1 MKIACFLSVIVVV
14 NAGLFENCDDLFE
27 DFKVRYKMK
36 YSSDNEETMR
46 HGVFCSNM
54 KLADLYNSEN
64 GSPVFGASKFS
75 DKTRQEFGIVLGRKD
90 QGVFK
95 QGDDLRSV
103 TVRSPYAGPEKYGN
117 RKGKAKQFT
126 GVLPDVVDWTAVEGV
141 VTPVKNQGQCGSCWA
156 FSAAETVESQWA
168 MNGNSAWEFSPQQIA
183 SCTTGVRGCGGGDT
197 VAAYEYIMGLPAG
210 QGLGSA
216 AFAPYVQSMFTG
228 CSIRLCTEACSSIN
242 TTSLETYE
250 ALTGPFATVTGYQ
263 YATPP
268 CTDTCSAQNLTL
280 LQQNLATYGPASVCV
295 DASRWNLYTGGVM
308 TLAGCGGY
316 AYSDLDHCVQL
327 TGYNSAGNYW
337 LVRNSWATNWGED
350 GYIYL
355 ELDANTC
362 GLANE
367 ATFVSIGND
376 Q

>member
-126 GVLPDVVDWTAVEGV
+126 GVLPDVVDWTAVEG
-141 VTPVKNQGQCGSCWA
+141 
-156 FSAAETVESQWA
+156 TVHA
-168 MNGNSAWEFSPQQIA
+168 
-183 SCTTGVRGCGGGDT
+183 
-197 VAAYEYIMGLPAG
+197 
-210 QGLGSA
+210 
-216 AFAPYVQSMFTG
+216 VQSV
-228 CSIRLCTEACSSIN
+228 ILCTVHAV
-242 TTSLETYE
+242 L
-250 ALTGPFATVTGYQ
+250 
-263 YATPP
+263 
-268 CTDTCSAQNLTL
+268 
-280 LQQNLATYGPASVCV
+280 
-295 DASRWNLYTGGVM
+295 
-308 TLAGCGGY
+308 
-316 AYSDLDHCVQL
+316 
-327 TGYNSAGNYW
+327 
-337 LVRNSWATNWGED
+337 
-350 GYIYL
+350 
-355 ELDANTC
+355 
-362 GLANE
+362 
-367 ATFVSIGND
+367 
-376 Q
+376 